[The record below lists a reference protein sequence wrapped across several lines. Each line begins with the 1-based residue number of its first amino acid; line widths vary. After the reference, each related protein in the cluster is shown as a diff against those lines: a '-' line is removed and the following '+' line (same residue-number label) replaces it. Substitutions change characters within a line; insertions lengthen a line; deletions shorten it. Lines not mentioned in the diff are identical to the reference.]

1 MSALASPSFIT
12 TCSEDEDGNILF
24 EFPDEFLEAL
34 GWKEGTTIDISIV
47 GDRIVLREAIPTP
60 EPVVAD
66 ETPAPARRKSPS
78 KGRTAAKKA
87 SGKP

>member
-47 GDRIVLREAIPTP
+47 GDRIVLREAISVPS
-60 EPVVAD
+60 VAK
-66 ETPAPARRKSPS
+66 EAPAPAR
-78 KGRTAAKKA
+78 
-87 SGKP
+87 